1 MEFKRFIPILIII
14 PVLAGLVV
22 YGQNRLSPG
31 PLQTQIPGG
40 ANSLEQI
47 SRFQLALELTD
58 AAQIEMDYEK
68 PTDDETFVSVRRAN
82 PDGKVERVEGDP
94 ALQQVQSLVQNMPS
108 FGDSEPLA
116 LIQAVLKQEGISA
129 DKLRNID
136 LRFQLKDGMEKVIN
150 LQHQEEQPEPK
161 PTAEQQTSQRA
172 PAAQQPALPA
182 PPQEPSQQQAPTP
195 PEPEAEQQPAEE
207 MMPEEE
213 TPPPTNDTETDNN
226 TVDANNTGNNS
237 VNNDITNNEDNE
249 TND

>member
-108 FGDSEPLA
+108 LGDSEPLA

-172 PAAQQPALPA
+172 PAAQQPALPS
-182 PPQEPSQQQAPTP
+182 PSQTP
-195 PEPEAEQQPAEE
+195 SEQPQVPEPEPGPEPAPETEQQPAEE
-207 MMPEEE
+207 MTPEAE
-213 TPPPTNDTETDNN
+213 PPAPGSDNESNDTADNN
-226 TVDANNTGNNS
+226 INGNNNNNDDNNNT
-237 VNNDITNNEDNE
+237 
-249 TND
+249 

>member
-1 MEFKRFIPILIII
+1 MTII

-94 ALQQVQSLVQNMPS
+94 ALQQVQSLVQTC
-108 FGDSEPLA
+108 PLLEIA
-116 LIQAVLKQEGISA
+116 S
-129 DKLRNID
+129 
-136 LRFQLKDGMEKVIN
+136 
-150 LQHQEEQPEPK
+150 H
-161 PTAEQQTSQRA
+161 
-172 PAAQQPALPA
+172 
-182 PPQEPSQQQAPTP
+182 
-195 PEPEAEQQPAEE
+195 
-207 MMPEEE
+207 
-213 TPPPTNDTETDNN
+213 
-226 TVDANNTGNNS
+226 
-237 VNNDITNNEDNE
+237 
-249 TND
+249 

>member
-1 MEFKRFIPILIII
+1 VEFKRFIPILIII

-108 FGDSEPLA
+108 LEDSEPLA

-172 PAAQQPALPA
+172 PAAQQPALPS
-182 PPQEPSQQQAPTP
+182 PSQTP
-195 PEPEAEQQPAEE
+195 SEQPQVPEPEPGPEPAPETEQQPAEE
-207 MMPEEE
+207 MTPEAE
-213 TPPPTNDTETDNN
+213 PPAPGSDNESNDTADNN
-226 TVDANNTGNNS
+226 INGNNNNNDDNNNT
-237 VNNDITNNEDNE
+237 
-249 TND
+249 

>member
-108 FGDSEPLA
+108 LGDSEPLA

-129 DKLRNID
+129 DKFRNID

-172 PAAQQPALPA
+172 PAAQQPALPS
-182 PPQEPSQQQAPTP
+182 PSQTP
-195 PEPEAEQQPAEE
+195 SEQPQVPEPEPGPEPAPETEQQPAEE
-207 MMPEEE
+207 MTPEAE
-213 TPPPTNDTETDNN
+213 PPAPGSDNESNDTADNN
-226 TVDANNTGNNS
+226 INGNNNNNDDNNNT
-237 VNNDITNNEDNE
+237 
-249 TND
+249 

>member
-108 FGDSEPLA
+108 LGDSEPLA

-172 PAAQQPALPA
+172 PAAQQPALPS
-182 PPQEPSQQQAPTP
+182 PSQTP
-195 PEPEAEQQPAEE
+195 SEQPQVPEPEPGPEPAPETEQQPAEE
-207 MMPEEE
+207 MTPEAE
-213 TPPPTNDTETDNN
+213 PPAPGSDNGSNDTADNN
-226 TVDANNTGNNS
+226 INGNNNNNDDNNNT
-237 VNNDITNNEDNE
+237 
-249 TND
+249 

>member
-1 MEFKRFIPILIII
+1 VEFKRFIPILIII

-108 FGDSEPLA
+108 LGDSEPLA

-172 PAAQQPALPA
+172 PAAQQPALPS
-182 PPQEPSQQQAPTP
+182 PSQTP
-195 PEPEAEQQPAEE
+195 SEQPQVPEPEPGPEPAPETEQQPAEE
-207 MMPEEE
+207 MTPEAE
-213 TPPPTNDTETDNN
+213 PPAPGSDNESNDTADNN
-226 TVDANNTGNNS
+226 INGNNNNNDDNNNT
-237 VNNDITNNEDNE
+237 
-249 TND
+249 

>member
-108 FGDSEPLA
+108 LEDSEPLA

-172 PAAQQPALPA
+172 PAAQQPALPS
-182 PPQEPSQQQAPTP
+182 PSQTP
-195 PEPEAEQQPAEE
+195 SEQPQVPEPEPGPEPAPETEQQPAEE
-207 MMPEEE
+207 MTPEAE
-213 TPPPTNDTETDNN
+213 PPAPGSDNESNDTADNN
-226 TVDANNTGNNS
+226 INGNNNNNDDNNNT
-237 VNNDITNNEDNE
+237 
-249 TND
+249 